1 MKKDELLKLGLDE
14 EMAEKVANASQEEL
28 RGYIPKAR
36 FDEVNN
42 EKKNLETSLKERDT
56 QLENL
61 KNSSSDI
68 EAMKKEIET
77 LQSDNK
83 KKDEAHAAEIKKLK
97 IDTAVSLALSN
108 AKAKNEKA
116 VKALLDIDLE
126 KAEFTEEGQLK
137 GLDEQI
143 KNLVKG
149 EDTKFLFEE
158 GSKEVK
164 FKGAVPGSS
173 TKVDKSDEIDISKM
187 TYSELAA
194 YMAENPDVKID

>member
-28 RGYIPKAR
+28 RGYIPKTR

-42 EKKNLETSLKERDT
+42 EKKNLEISLKERDT

-68 EAMKKEIET
+68 ESMKKEIEN
-77 LQSDNK
+77 LQSENK

-126 KAEFTEEGQLK
+126 KAELTEDGQLK

-143 KNLVKG
+143 KNLVEG

-164 FKGAVPGSS
+164 FKGAIPGESG
-173 TKVDKSDEIDISKM
+173 KVDTDGKIDISKM

>member
-126 KAEFTEEGQLK
+126 KAEFTEEGKLK

-164 FKGAVPGSS
+164 FKGAVPGVSG
-173 TKVDKSDEIDISKM
+173 KVDTDGQIDISKM